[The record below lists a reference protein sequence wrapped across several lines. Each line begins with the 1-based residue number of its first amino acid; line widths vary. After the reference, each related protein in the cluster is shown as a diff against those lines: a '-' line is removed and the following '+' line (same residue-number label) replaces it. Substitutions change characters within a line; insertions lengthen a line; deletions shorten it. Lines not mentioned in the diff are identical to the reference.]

1 MDFHSGNNQTFGE
14 QLAVSKLLMQILLA
28 LFAEVY
34 RGMCDEGVPR
44 ECSLEQ
50 IAQQIGTK
58 ETNSRLCIVEM

>member
-28 LFAEVY
+28 LFAGVY